1 MKKIYNILAA
11 CVIGLTLTSCD
22 DFLDYNP
29 TAVIDVDKAFA
40 DPEGMVTSAYAMLGD
55 CWYSY
60 PFNLFPY
67 GDIASDD
74 CLKGGSGPN
83 DTGYH
88 AIDIWK
94 TVTPTTPGEMD
105 ELWYRLYCAVSRCNR
120 ALLSLERNGESK
132 LGAETTRQRI
142 AEVRF
147 LRGHFYYK
155 LLTVFRKIPWIDEKV
170 EAAGS
175 QESVKNDAYKYRELF
190 GKVID
195 DFKAAYDVLPVKGPG
210 EDGRANKIAAA
221 AYLAKCYL
229 NLAWGDGYEANT
241 GVGHITPEYM
251 DSVVYYTNDVV
262 NSDYGYLEDYGDIFL
277 PEYKNSKESI
287 FAVQCSDYE
296 DDHTTFGRANWS
308 TVLNGCW
315 QMWSC
320 GWDFHKPSQ
329 NLVNAFKTKNGLP
342 MFDDYN
348 NSIDYPINGQ
358 PTAQKWDP
366 RLFHTV
372 GMPSFPYK
380 YESEYTQTMANSRD
394 ATDYGYYTSLKE
406 VPQRSKGETYNDSW
420 QAFAMNE
427 YVLRYTDV
435 MLMRAEALIELGRL
449 SEARTIINDIRRRA
463 ANSVAK
469 HIDYAANQCE
479 IAEYPESYF
488 ANKETARK
496 CLRWERRLEMA
507 MENGR
512 FFDLRRWGI
521 ASQTLNAYY
530 ASEQNDVYS
539 FFDHNGNV
547 MAGAPVTYDSNGNI
561 TSDTEMHYGQYYR
574 DGLFTAGKNEFFPI
588 PYNQMFYIPGLYTQ
602 NEGYN

>member
-1 MKKIYNILAA
+1 
-11 CVIGLTLTSCD
+11 
-22 DFLDYNP
+22 
-29 TAVIDVDKAFA
+29 
-40 DPEGMVTSAYAMLGD
+40 MLGD

-142 AEVRF
+142 AEVKF

-380 YESEYTQTMANSRD
+380 YEAEYTQTMANSRD

>member
-29 TAVIDVDKAFA
+29 TAVIDEDKAFA

-132 LGAETTRQRI
+132 LGAETTRQRV

>member
-11 CVIGLTLTSCD
+11 CVIGLMLTSCD

-29 TAVIDVDKAFA
+29 TAVIDEDKAFA

-142 AEVRF
+142 AEVKF

-296 DDHTTFGRANWS
+296 DDHTTYGRANWS
-308 TVLNGCW
+308 TMLNGCW

-380 YESEYTQTMANSRD
+380 YEAEYTQTMANSRD

>member
-29 TAVIDVDKAFA
+29 TAVIDEDKAFA

-142 AEVRF
+142 AEVKF

-496 CLRWERRLEMA
+496 SLRWERRLEMA